1 MKKNYKG
8 IEINTSKNTHETVFT
23 FVSKNDPKA
32 SVLDIPCGRG
42 ALAQRLEDNH
52 YKVTSSD
59 IVSNLF
65 QLDPSRFVHSDL
77 NKTLPF
83 SDDSFDVVT
92 CVDGIAHVENIPHTI
107 REFNRIIKAN
117 GSLIISTPNISSLR
131 SRFRYFL
138 TGFHNKRKLPLN
150 ESTPTPEHL
159 INIIELPMLRYFLHT
174 NNFKIIGLKTNR
186 TKPISWGYGILVPFF
201 YLFSRFVFKREKQDP
216 SERRANLTILNTLFT
231 VPILFG
237 ETMVIHAKN
246 TK

>member
-1 MKKNYKG
+1 MKKGYKG
-8 IEINTSKNTHETVFT
+8 IGINTSKNTHETVFT
-23 FVSKNDPKA
+23 FVAKSDQHA
-32 SVLDIPCGRG
+32 SVLDIPCGNG
-42 ALAQRLEDNH
+42 ALALRLQDNS

-59 IVSNLF
+59 IVSHLF
-65 QLDPSRFVHSDL
+65 KLDSSNFVHSNL
-77 NKTLPF
+77 NETLPF
-83 SDDSFDVVT
+83 SDDSFDILT

-107 REFNRIIKAN
+107 REFNRILKKN

-174 NNFKIIGLKTNR
+174 NNFKIIGIKTNR
-186 TKPISWGYGILVPFF
+186 TKLISWSYIVLVPFSF
-201 YLFSRFVFKREKQDP
+201 LCTLLAFKTEKQGA
-216 SERRANLTILNTLFT
+216 SQKKNNMTILKSLFT
-231 VPILFG
+231 WNILFG
-237 ETMVIHAKN
+237 ETMIIHAQN